1 MMAKGFRL
9 AAIAVVLGL
18 GSAAAH
24 AQNAPT
30 GFPAPTI
37 QRIDPV
43 ADPDTIPLYKE
54 KLPENVT
61 ERWNRMFG
69 DQIMV
74 RNITQ
79 PTLTPVLPDP
89 AKATGAAVIVIPGGG
104 FKFVSMSNEGW
115 PVARWLADHGIA
127 AFVLKYRTNET
138 PDDDMAMLQGF
149 IKLVSRGPQADAAK
163 TPDVSEPRATA
174 DALAALA
181 MVRANAAKWHIDP
194 ARVGALG
201 FSAGAMTALN
211 AVRDANAAARPN
223 FFGYIYGPMAAIDVS
238 ADAPPMFA
246 ALAMD
251 DPLFGKQGYGIVEA
265 WHAAKRPVELHVYE
279 QGSHGYGG
287 LGKAGTTT
295 TLMMDEFYAWMKM
308 RGILKAA
315 PAGK

>member
-1 MMAKGFRL
+1 MKY
-9 AAIAVVLGL
+9 GL
-18 GSAAAH
+18 GKYALFCVAFGMGISSAM
-24 AQNAPT
+24 AQTAPA
-30 GFPAPTI
+30 GFPALTI
-37 QRIDPV
+37 ERIDPV
-43 ADPDTIPLYKE
+43 ADPDAIPLYQK
-54 KLPENVT
+54 KLPAPVV
-61 ERWNRMFG
+61 ERWTRMFD
-69 DQIMV
+69 DQRTV
-74 RNITQ
+74 RNVTQ

-104 FKFVSMSNEGW
+104 FKFVSMDNEGW

-127 AFVLKYRTNET
+127 AFILKYRTNET
-138 PDDDMAMLQGF
+138 PDAEAAMLQDF
-149 IKLVSRGPQADAAK
+149 AK
-163 TPDVSEPRATA
+163 MMASAGKGDGKKVAEISEPRATQ

-181 MVRANAAKWHIDP
+181 MVRSNAAKWHIDP

-211 AVRDANAAARPN
+211 VVRDANAAVRPN
-223 FFGYIYGPMAAIDVS
+223 FFGYIYGPMVAVDVT

-279 QGSHGYGG
+279 RGSHGYGG

-295 TLMMDEFYAWMKM
+295 TMMMDEFYAWMKM
-308 RGILKAA
+308 RGILQAA
-315 PAGK
+315 VAGK